1 MVQYTT
7 AQLDGIISALNA
19 RLAAGTAS
27 VEHDGKRIT
36 YNTPSEIREG
46 IAYFQA
52 MYPNASDA
60 PAVTSPRVRTIF
72 AFGGK
77 GFGV

>member
-7 AQLDGIISALNA
+7 AQLDGIIAALNA

-36 YNTPSEIREG
+36 YSTPSEIRSG
-46 IAYFQA
+46 VAYFQA
-52 MYPNASDA
+52 MYPNATDA
-60 PAVTSPRVRTIF
+60 PATSTPKVRTVF
-72 AFGGK
+72 AFGSK